1 MKIRRSVWL
10 GIAAAAWLALAG
22 CANAPAV
29 VPLQAP
35 PGQTL
40 PLAAPVAIEIDPSVP
55 QWLNSEFNGYVWTAP
70 LAPVMQEEAFKL
82 FQRVFSEVGPPASLQ
97 APAVTLVIK
106 GSTLINPLMA
116 NYYGL
121 ATATVFAGA
130 DTFARPIGAYS
141 GEGKASAMIYSVAG
155 VHAAFEATF
164 AEIANRMLADPT
176 FVERVRAQPAR

>member
-130 DTFARPIGAYS
+130 DTFARPIGTYS
-141 GEGKASAMIYSVAG
+141 GEGNASAMIYSVAG
-155 VHAAFEATF
+155 VHAAFAATF
-164 AEIANRMLADPT
+164 TEIANRMLEDPA
-176 FVERVRAQPAR
+176 FVERLRAQPAR

>member
-70 LAPVMQEEAFKL
+70 LAPVMQEEA
-82 FQRVFSEVGPPASLQ
+82 
-97 APAVTLVIK
+97 VTLVIK

-141 GEGKASAMIYSVAG
+141 AEGKASAMIYSVAG
-155 VHAAFEATF
+155 VHAAF
-164 AEIANRMLADPT
+164 
-176 FVERVRAQPAR
+176 